1 MVHKNEKQFAMFPGN
16 SCFPL
21 SPLVANGDTIS
32 YTQSGFPCNMS
43 DQMGLILSTIGTP
56 SKNDLG
62 FISDPKA
69 YEYVRS
75 FPHLEKV
82 PLKDL
87 FPFVDDQCLDLL
99 EKLLQFN
106 PEKRLGIHEAIG
118 HSVFDE
124 VRIKTSEQ
132 LNYESIDSEIL

>member
-1 MVHKNEKQFAMFPGN
+1 
-16 SCFPL
+16 
-21 SPLVANGDTIS
+21 
-32 YTQSGFPCNMS
+32 MS

-56 SKNDLG
+56 SKNDLE

-82 PLKDL
+82 PLKDP